1 MGEMIIRSKAAWS
14 VVVAMLVLQAMVAV
28 VSSRALEDQKNY
40 YPPSSTCTSKCSRNN
55 HPSHGSSSPS
65 HGSSPSGGHGSY
77 TPTPST
83 PSTPSVGNCGTPPSG
98 GHHTPTP
105 STPSTPSY
113 TPTPSTPSTPS
124 YTPTP
129 STPSTPSYTPTP
141 STPSTPTPTTP
152 TPVVEP
158 PPTYTPT
165 PVTPTPVTPTPVTPT
180 PVTPTPVTPTPVTPT
195 TPTPPSPLFPID
207 PNAPPPFTGTCNYW
221 SSHPDT
227 IWALCGWWAT
237 IGGIFPVPTS
247 STPSISPGL
256 TLPQALTNT
265 RTDGFGAL
273 YREGTASLLNS
284 MVNSRFPYTTEQ
296 VRNHFVSALVSNRA
310 ASNQAELFKKAN
322 EGRLKPRA

>member
-1 MGEMIIRSKAAWS
+1 MVHHLHRMAPPQVAATEATLPLHPRRPLLHQLLLHRPLGT
-14 VVVAMLVLQAMVAV
+14 VGPHQAVAITLQ
-28 VSSRALEDQKNY
+28 LHQPHLHLLIH
-40 YPPSSTCTSKCSRNN
+40 PP
-55 HPSHGSSSPS
+55 HP
-65 HGSSPSGGHGSY
+65 
-77 TPTPST
+77 
-83 PSTPSVGNCGTPPSG
+83 
-98 GHHTPTP
+98 HHQHLLHTHPIHTINTINTFL
-105 STPSTPSY
+105 S
-113 TPTPSTPSTPS
+113 
-124 YTPTP
+124 TP

-158 PPTYTPT
+158 PPTY
-165 PVTPTPVTPTPVTPT
+165 
-180 PVTPTPVTPTPVTPT
+180 TPTPVTPT

-247 STPSISPGL
+247 ITTPSISPGL
-256 TLPQALTNT
+256 TLPQALANT

-284 MVNSRFPYTTEQ
+284 MVNSRFPYTTDQ
-296 VRNHFVSALVSNRA
+296 VRNHFVSALVSDRA